1 MIMTEDCKD
10 DESFVELFK
19 KEHNEQFYVL
29 IKMHLSFLLHMT
41 TEESECFYERVK
53 LRKWNLVPFGKKSK
67 SKHLQDGAILSQNVL
82 NQVHQIINYLK
93 AEKNLKA
100 EGIFRRTGSLERQ
113 NELKNLLSQ
122 GCTIDFEK
130 NMFTVHDC
138 ASVLKGFLA
147 DLPEPITTDIQFPIF
162 CQIAESFRLEDPSH
176 ENKIHQSIQL
186 LFLLLPKENKKLLQD
201 LLELLYLVTLNESYN
216 RMSSENLAKLFTPH
230 LLCPRK
236 LAPECL
242 LKESQLLFGIVAYM
256 ISKLPVIFRIPAQ
269 LMLDFKA
276 HHEQGGV
283 LNESVKGAA
292 HTVFTFVDNKLTAKE
307 NEENVTD
314 AALAELY
321 AHIQSLPESSKKR
334 KLVKQFNKQNG
345 QGTPLQV
352 IRSSVPKSSKTLG
365 DSIKKHMFHKKLLK
379 SVKMSSFSQMKSSSS
394 EEVLNTPDLHQ
405 KTPTRGRLFCHNFD
419 SSDDDDLPLKRRKS
433 SENTPMERPRSKSD
447 SDLSL
452 GNTTGLPG
460 QYLTSTPACLLNR
473 VDNVF
478 TPDDQDR
485 KSMSP
490 ITRSAQRMPRAMQET
505 MMTPRSRKPVLL
517 VSGTNINNLAKLSP
531 TLTHLQEEEPSS
543 YLSHAPNIE
552 HHRLNFDESNCTAT
566 RLKCNVA
573 TRKTTLFAKSKSD
586 GDISNETE
594 KVPKLN
600 KTDSPQCLSTTFKDY
615 LNSRDMLIADSPSG
629 DSNFCSISDDF
640 KSYNEQTS
648 FIRDKPNQPEEQRM
662 TESMLYILDG
672 NNPGEDSLNNSG
684 SEKKFV
690 LKPRQFDE
698 NGRPIVFETS
708 F

>member
-394 EEVLNTPDLHQ
+394 EEVLN
-405 KTPTRGRLFCHNFD
+405 
-419 SSDDDDLPLKRRKS
+419 
-433 SENTPMERPRSKSD
+433 
-447 SDLSL
+447 
-452 GNTTGLPG
+452 
-460 QYLTSTPACLLNR
+460 
-473 VDNVF
+473 
-478 TPDDQDR
+478 
-485 KSMSP
+485 
-490 ITRSAQRMPRAMQET
+490 ET